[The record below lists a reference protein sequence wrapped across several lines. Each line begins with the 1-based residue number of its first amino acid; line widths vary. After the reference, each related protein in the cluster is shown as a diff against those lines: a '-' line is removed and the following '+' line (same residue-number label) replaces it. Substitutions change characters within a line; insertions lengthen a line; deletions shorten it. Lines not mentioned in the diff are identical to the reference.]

1 MLAITQGLYPK
12 HLGPEFIDIYWGEIV
27 SKRLEEKKK
36 PKSERDF
43 VIVEGF
49 KLAANGSYGK
59 TKEESSWLYDPLY
72 ALKTTVSGQIFISMW
87 AEYICENIPHTTI
100 LQINTDGITFKLPK
114 KHKDLLLK
122 LSDEIT
128 SKCKLTYEMNE
139 YTKMV
144 IRDVN
149 NYSSKYTDGKIKH
162 KGDFEIDKELHK
174 DPSMRIVSIA
184 LEKYFFEGI
193 PISKTICEHSNIYD
207 FCLRLRTNSDSK
219 AYFKYASSSNL
230 VSIPLSKTTRYYI
243 SNSGGYLEK
252 VFSSS
257 TVGVNVG
264 FVTTIFNNY
273 ISKEISDY
281 NINYKFYILEA
292 RKIIDQIED
301 NQLTLF

>member
-1 MLAITQGLYPK
+1 
-12 HLGPEFIDIYWGEIV
+12 
-27 SKRLEEKKK
+27 
-36 PKSERDF
+36 
-43 VIVEGF
+43 
-49 KLAANGSYGK
+49 
-59 TKEESSWLYDPLY
+59 
-72 ALKTTVSGQIFISMW
+72 
-87 AEYICENIPHTTI
+87 
-100 LQINTDGITFKLPK
+100 
-114 KHKDLLLK
+114 
-122 LSDEIT
+122 
-128 SKCKLTYEMNE
+128 MNE

-281 NINYKFYILEA
+281 NIDYKFYILEA